1 MEGDV
6 VVIYN
11 VAHQPPL
18 GLAIAI
24 YFYLTG
30 LSAGS
35 FMLSTLSYGFGVT
48 RFKPISK
55 VAVVMAVVLLGLAPL
70 NLIADLGQ
78 PLRFWHL
85 FPYLSPTSPI
95 TYGSFLL
102 TLYPLNCLIYGF
114 FMFRGDQ
121 RLTRFF
127 GLLGLPLAVSVH
139 GYTGFIL
146 ALSKARA
153 LWNTALMPMLFL
165 TSAMVSGIALMILV
179 VTIKGRLFSHDGKVD
194 DHLVSDLA
202 KMLLGAIAL
211 DLFLIFSDVV
221 VLLTA
226 DSEAREAALLILTL
240 NFSPIFLGIELLLGS
255 LLPIVLLL
263 MRPRWFNLLAVAML
277 TGAVAFLV
285 VRLAPV
291 QEGALTPLLL
301 ASPLSV
307 ALLIS
312 VPYRDRRLAASALA
326 AVMVMV
332 GIMAMRYIMVI
343 GGQSVPLS

>member
-1 MEGDV
+1 MEGEV
-6 VVIYN
+6 VIIYN
-11 VAHQPPL
+11 VAHEPPL
-18 GLAIAI
+18 GLPIAV

-35 FMLSTLSYGFGVT
+35 FMLSTLSYGFGMT
-48 RFKPISK
+48 RFKAISK
-55 VAVVMAVVLLGLAPL
+55 VAVIMAVILLGLAPL

-102 TLYPLNCLIYGF
+102 TLYPLNCLVYAF
-114 FMFRGDQ
+114 FMFRGDHQ
-121 RLTRFF
+121 LTRFF
-127 GLLGLPLAVSVH
+127 GLLGLPLAISVH

-165 TSAMVSGIALMILV
+165 TSAMVSGIALMMLV
-179 VTIKGRLFSHDGKVD
+179 VIIKGRLFSEDGKVD
-194 DHLVSDLA
+194 QRLIGDLG
-202 KMLLGAIAL
+202 KMLLGAIAV
-211 DLFLIFSDVV
+211 DLFLVFSDVL

-240 NFSPIFLGIELLLGS
+240 NFSPIFVGLELLLGS
-255 LLPIVLLL
+255 LLPIGLLIL
-263 MRPRWFNLLAVAML
+263 KPRWLNLLVLAVA
-277 TGAVAFLV
+277 TGAMAILLLQTAKVDRGPLEA
-285 VRLAPV
+285 
-291 QEGALTPLLL
+291 LLL

-307 ALLIS
+307 LLLMA
-312 VPYRDRRLAASALA
+312 VPYRERELASASLA
-326 AVMVMV
+326 AVLVMV